1 METKKVGRK
10 ATGRKRNENFAIK
23 CTAEERE
30 LIINFLR
37 TKGRTLTDGLLNSI
51 KDAKYWE

>member
-10 ATGRKRNENFAIK
+10 PTGRIRNKNFSIK

-37 TKGRTLTDGLLNSI
+37 TKGRTLTDGLLETI
-51 KDAKYWE
+51 KDAKFWE